1 MKKNFSKIFALI
13 CLCGVSLVSFS
24 CATKVYTTVRRP
36 AEFNLQGAISIAVLP
51 FQLSNTVN
59 YESSGFLVLD
69 VLDFFLSSA
78 LNTGNTDE
86 SRAANYI
93 TSNLTSRVSA
103 SGYYTLV
110 SSSAVQNALK
120 NGTTAPCDA
129 YLTGQI
135 LDFNY
140 NTESHDYKKKIDDET
155 YETVTEYRRNVT
167 VRVLYQVIDSKTN
180 RILESRSR
188 KYTNYSS
195 YYPTR
200 LSMPSAYEIIE
211 NDLDS
216 LVKQIMKELEP
227 YDEQIE
233 LKLMSDKSKNHD
245 MELAKKYVE
254 NNLIEKA
261 LDKYQEV
268 YTETGM
274 FEAGYNAAILYEA
287 YDNLQT
293 AKTIMTR
300 LVDAT
305 GDKKAVSALAN
316 INYEIQQEEKLHQQT
331 EARNVR

>member
-1 MKKNFSKIFALI
+1 
-13 CLCGVSLVSFS
+13 
-24 CATKVYTTVRRP
+24 
-36 AEFNLQGAISIAVLP
+36 
-51 FQLSNTVN
+51 
-59 YESSGFLVLD
+59 
-69 VLDFFLSSA
+69 
-78 LNTGNTDE
+78 
-86 SRAANYI
+86 
-93 TSNLTSRVSA
+93 
-103 SGYYTLV
+103 
-110 SSSAVQNALK
+110 
-120 NGTTAPCDA
+120 
-129 YLTGQI
+129 
-135 LDFNY
+135 
-140 NTESHDYKKKIDDET
+140 
-155 YETVTEYRRNVT
+155 
-167 VRVLYQVIDSKTN
+167 
-180 RILESRSR
+180 
-188 KYTNYSS
+188 
-195 YYPTR
+195 
-200 LSMPSAYEIIE
+200 MPSAYEIIE

-233 LKLMSDKSKNHD
+233 LKLMSDKSKNPD

-287 YDNLQT
+287 YGDLQT